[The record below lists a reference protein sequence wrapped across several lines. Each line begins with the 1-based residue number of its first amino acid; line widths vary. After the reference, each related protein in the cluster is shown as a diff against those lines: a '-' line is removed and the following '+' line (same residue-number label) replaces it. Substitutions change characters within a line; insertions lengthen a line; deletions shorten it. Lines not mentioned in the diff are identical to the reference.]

1 MGPLTTSCFLAALL
15 TWPLYVLC
23 LGGRRNL
30 SMFPISTGGSARKGP
45 RSNRKHERT
54 GKSGSARSGAQE
66 QHDSSGGTGSLHHRM
81 QCSHP
86 PLCHAPAGRQ
96 HTARSA
102 HQSATSYWRSQPGR
116 RRVYDKVSCVISI
129 FSWFNMCKHDLSL
142 LNHNPYLWSL
152 KVSLNSFTF
161 LVCSSA
167 ASPA

>member
-129 FSWFNMCKHDLSL
+129 FS
-142 LNHNPYLWSL
+142 
-152 KVSLNSFTF
+152 
-161 LVCSSA
+161 
-167 ASPA
+167 